1 MNSLFPKPQLFLAYM
16 YAIMLLFATPQLA
29 KSQTPTDLFM
39 SEYIEGSSNNKAI
52 EIFNGTGAAI
62 NLATGQY
69 VLQIYANGGTAPTST
84 ITLTG
89 TVANNDVFVIANTAA
104 VAAILNQADQQSGSV
119 SFNGDDAVVLR
130 KGGSTGTILDVIG
143 QIGNDPGT
151 EWGSGLTST
160 ADNTLRRKINI
171 CGGDSDGANAFD
183 PTTQWDGFAT
193 DAFDGLGTH
202 TVSCGPVVDV
212 PPTVASTSPTN
223 NAVNVA
229 IGTGITITFGEA
241 VDVATDAFSIL
252 PSFAFTTTPTLPA
265 ANVTSVTLTPT
276 ASLSNSTTYT
286 VTTEATTITDR
297 DGTISP
303 MVANH
308 TFSFTTIA
316 PPGVCGVTNLI
327 SAIQGTGSTAAI
339 TGSQTI
345 QGIVVGDFQNVGSVV
360 NLGGFYVQEEDV
372 DSDGNA
378 NTSEG
383 IFVYEGTSSF
393 LTNVAVGDRVC
404 ITGTVSEFVS
414 LTSSL
419 TQITVSSSSNIVVAS
434 SGNQSLA
441 TAAAVQLPVN
451 NVADLERFE
460 GMAVSLSA
468 ATGNL
473 MVTETFQLGRFGQ
486 VLLAANGPSN
496 QPGTDARLDQ
506 FTQFN
511 APSATGYSAYLA
523 EIAKRRIY
531 MDDGRF
537 VQNPDPIILGR
548 GGNPLSAANTLRGGD
563 ELTVAVGILDHR
575 AEGYRI
581 QPTVAPNFLPTN
593 ARPTTPPSVGAATLK
608 VASFNVL
615 NYFNGPA
622 FPTPRG
628 ADNTTEF
635 TRQRDKIIQAIIGTG
650 ADILGLMELEDDDLS
665 PANVANSAVQNL
677 VNGLNAVAGAGT
689 YAFVNPGDIS
699 EDAITVGI
707 IYKPAVV
714 ELVGAA
720 AAIPFTF
727 GSGSFDVV
735 NRRALAQTIKQKSDN
750 ETFTLVVNHF
760 KSKGSSSG
768 GPGDADAGD
777 GQGLSNGIRTRQATD
792 LKDWLATKPTA
803 TNDPDYV
810 VLGDLNAYANEDP
823 LTTLAA
829 AGYANLL
836 PNTSYS
842 YVFDG
847 QLGSLDHILG
857 TATLAAQMTGATK
870 WHINADEPT
879 VLDYNTEFK
888 TAGQVVSLYAPNPFR
903 SSDHD
908 AIIVGLNLSACAATL
923 NYVSPTDDVSTN
935 ATTRKAAQTITATN
949 KILSSG
955 SIIYQAG
962 QAVVLSAGFSAAA
975 GSVFTAQ
982 IGGCN

>member
-1 MNSLFPKPQLFLAYM
+1 MNKNLPKLLEFTV
-16 YAIMLLFATPQLA
+16 AICATILLFSTPQRA
-29 KSQTPTDLFM
+29 WSQAPIDLFM
-39 SEYIEGSSNNKAI
+39 SEYVEGTSNNKAI

-69 VLQIYANGGTAPTST
+69 VIQVYANGAASPTNT
-84 ITLTG
+84 ISLTG
-89 TVANNDVFVIANTAA
+89 TVSNNGVFVLANTSAA
-104 VAAILNQADQQSGSV
+104 AALLSLANQTSGSV

-130 KGGSTGTILDVIG
+130 KGGASGTILDVIG
-143 QIGNDPGT
+143 QIGFDPGT
-151 EWGSGLTST
+151 AWGSGMTST
-160 ADNTLRRKINI
+160 LDKTLRRKSTI
-171 CGGDSDGANAFD
+171 CGGDVDGSNAFD
-183 PTTQWDGFAT
+183 PSIQWDGFAT
-193 DAFDGLGTH
+193 DAFDGLGAH
-202 TVSCGPVVDV
+202 TVSCGPAVDV
-212 PPTVASTSPTN
+212 PPTVATTSPAN
-223 NAVNVA
+223 NAANVA
-229 IGTGITITFGEA
+229 INTSITITFSEP
-241 VDVATDAFSIL
+241 VDVAAGAFSI
-252 PSFAFTTTPTLPA
+252 SNGVAFNTSPTLPA
-265 ANVTSVTLTPT
+265 LNVTSVVLIPT
-276 ASLSNSTTYT
+276 ANLANSTTYS
-286 VTTEATTITDR
+286 VTTDATKITDL
-297 DGTISP
+297 DGTINA
-303 MVANH
+303 MATNN
-308 TFSFTTIA
+308 TFGFTTIA
-316 PPGVCGVTNLI
+316 PPGVCGITNLI

-360 NLGGFYVQEEDV
+360 NLGGFYVQEEDTEA
-372 DSDGNA
+372 DGNP

-383 IFVYEGTSSF
+383 IFVYEGTAGF
-393 LTNVAVGDRVC
+393 LTNVTVGDRVC

-414 LTSSL
+414 MPSSL
-419 TQITVSSSSNIVVAS
+419 TQMTVSSSANIVIGS
-434 SGNQSLA
+434 SGNQGLV
-441 TAAAVQLPVN
+441 TAASVQLPVA
-451 NVADLERFE
+451 NVSDLERFE
-460 GMAVSLSA
+460 GMAVNVTA
-468 ATGNL
+468 TTGNL

-486 VLLAANGPSN
+486 VVLAANGASN

-511 APSATGYSAYLA
+511 APSVSGYSAYLA
-523 EIAKRRIY
+523 EIAKRKIY

-548 GGNPLSAANTLRGGD
+548 GGNPLSASNTLRGGD
-563 ELTVAVGILDHR
+563 ELTTAVGILDQR

-593 ARPTTPPSVGAATLK
+593 VRPTLPSSVGAATLK

-615 NYFNGPA
+615 NYFNGPT
-622 FPTPRG
+622 FPTARG
-628 ADNTTEF
+628 ADNPAEF
-635 TRQRDKIIQAIIGTG
+635 TRQRDKIIRAIIDTG

-665 PANVANSAVQNL
+665 AANVANSAVQNL
-677 VNGLNAVAGAGT
+677 INGLNAVAGAGT
-689 YAFVNPGDIS
+689 YTFVNPGDIS
-699 EDAITVGI
+699 DDAITVGI

-714 ELVGAA
+714 ELVGAP

-735 NRRALAQTIKQKSDN
+735 NRKALAQTIKQKANN
-750 ETFTLVVNHF
+750 EVFTLVVNHF

-777 GQGLSNGIRTRQATD
+777 GQGFSNGIRTRQATD

-810 VLGDLNAYANEDP
+810 VLGDLNAYSNEDP

-829 AGYANLL
+829 AGYGNLL
-836 PNTSYS
+836 PNSTYS

-857 TATLAAQMTGATK
+857 TTTLAAQTTGAVK

-888 TAGQVVSLYAPNPFR
+888 TAGQIISLYAPDAFR

-908 AIIVGLNLSACAATL
+908 AIIVGLNLSACAAAL
-923 NYVSPTDDVSTN
+923 NFVSPTDDVSTA
-935 ATTRKAAQTITATN
+935 ATTQKATQTITATN
-949 KILSSG
+949 KILASG
-955 SIIYQAG
+955 STIYQAG

-975 GSVFTAQ
+975 GSVFVAR
-982 IGGCN
+982 IGGCD